1 MAIPLTLL
9 RDIDF
14 SQWNTNNNGII
25 YLTNGARSSIVTTI
39 ELICSLSNSPV
50 AGQPQV
56 MLKINK
62 SFQLLL
68 PRKIVSLR

>member
-39 ELICSLSNSPV
+39 TYRN
-50 AGQPQV
+50 
-56 MLKINK
+56 
-62 SFQLLL
+62 
-68 PRKIVSLR
+68 